1 MKFHVS
7 LTSSLDGGELPASFH
22 GCYSPGK
29 AVPVTAGYE
38 DGWTPELIPT
48 RWWGEKSLPLLGTES
63 RSCRPIVTDL
73 RGKDPNLDRWII
85 RFYSFVLPLRSSTNE
100 SGSQ

>member
-7 LTSSLDGGELPASFH
+7 LTTSLDGELSASFH

-38 DGWTPELIPT
+38 EGWTQELIPA
-48 RWWGEKSLPLLGTES
+48 RWWGEKSLPLLGNES

-73 RGKDPNLDRWII
+73 RGKLPKSRSLDHQTLILCFTAEK
-85 RFYSFVLPLRSSTNE
+85 FYE
-100 SGSQ
+100 